1 MQLKQDIK
9 GFTILELLVVVVIIA
24 VVSAVGYPNFL
35 EWRKDREIR
44 AAAEKV
50 ASMLTGI
57 STQAQRGA
65 YPFVQFEVTP
75 STGSV
80 QFNSKGMLQD
90 TMNSKLNQSN
100 TKILDCKIA
109 NSGYW
114 DNDTVD
120 TYTKEVGVHIGT
132 SSADNGAVCF
142 SRDGSFFGEKNKLND
157 STNSNQINLNLE
169 GRNTNNYLIIC
180 PASSSGGGSMSVGS
194 GSGSCG
200 SLKPQYL
207 VEWSRFGNIKKFK
220 WSGSAWTRQ

>member
-1 MQLKQDIK
+1 
-9 GFTILELLVVVVIIA
+9 
-24 VVSAVGYPNFL
+24 
-35 EWRKDREIR
+35 
-44 AAAEKV
+44 
-50 ASMLTGI
+50 MLTGI

-114 DNDTVD
+114 DNHTVD
-120 TYTKEVGVHIGT
+120 IYTKEVGVHIGT

-157 STNSNQINLNLE
+157 ATNSGQINLNLE

-180 PASSSGGGSMSVGS
+180 PASSSGGSMLVGGGSN
-194 GSGSCG
+194 SCG
-200 SLKPQYL
+200 SSKPQYL

>member
-50 ASMLTGI
+50 VTMLTGI

-75 STGSV
+75 SAKSV
-80 QFNSKGMLQD
+80 QFKSKGMLQD

-100 TKILDCKIA
+100 TKILDCTIV

-114 DNDTVD
+114 DNHLVDIYTGTVGID
-120 TYTKEVGVHIGT
+120 KSG
-132 SSADNGAVCF
+132 AGAVCF
-142 SRDGSFFGEKNKLND
+142 SKDGSYFAEKSTLEDSQNSKL
-157 STNSNQINLNLE
+157 LLE
-169 GRNTNNYLIIC
+169 GRSTDNYLIIC
-180 PASSSGGGSMSVGS
+180 PTS

-200 SLKPQYL
+200 SSKPQYL